1 MKEEMKVLESSFQ
14 LERQQDSMLSLV
26 SSIEDDEDNEDIIK
40 LTPESAEAIRVSMER
55 YIRERQ

>member
-1 MKEEMKVLESSFQ
+1 
-14 LERQQDSMLSLV
+14 MLSLV